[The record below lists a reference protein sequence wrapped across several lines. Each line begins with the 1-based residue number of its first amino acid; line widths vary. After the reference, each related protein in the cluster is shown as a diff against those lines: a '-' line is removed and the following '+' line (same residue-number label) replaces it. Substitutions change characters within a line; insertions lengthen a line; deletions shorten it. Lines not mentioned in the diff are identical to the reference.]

1 MEAGREKGKLGCLM
15 CSAQSI
21 MEGHAWVETPFIRKK
36 TKRQTDRQRQ
46 TARVIN
52 NSNNKLEERARETWG
67 GGGGRGE
74 GREKQNE
81 RKRDRETKR
90 ETAPFLFFFKEKQKR
105 LMEVD

>member
-67 GGGGRGE
+67 GGGGGGRGE
-74 GREKQNE
+74 RNKMKERETEKQ
-81 RKRDRETKR
+81 RGR
-90 ETAPFLFFFKEKQKR
+90 
-105 LMEVD
+105 